1 LKSHIKKYYQ
11 IFLFTPILFYFGKR
25 SLIAFDEGFYTLQ
38 AKWILE
44 NNNWVAPLWWGNI
57 SLDRTIGIQS
67 LLAFSQKL
75 FGMKSIAYIF
85 PITFAGVI
93 MLYITYHLHKELLG
107 NDFAIISPLIL
118 STTFLWVNYVNM
130 ATQDIVFASLVSIG
144 ILSTIKS
151 AKNKTNFYL
160 FFAGIWLGLAIMMK
174 TYLALIPFL
183 AIFPFNIKTKI
194 FQKKYYWI
202 GLFFGLLPFII
213 WSLNIINIYGSET
226 FLTLHQKLL
235 FLSKNN
241 NFTNPFFYYLWNLPL
256 NLFPWS
262 IPAIVGLINCREIK
276 DNYANYFLFK
286 FPIILILLL
295 SLFSTKTPYYPIQ
308 LLSIISINTFIGIK
322 TIFKKNKF
330 YLIFINKFLFVVIPF
345 ILSIL
350 SILLITNSLN
360 VDYEYRQIILISI
373 GIILFSLVWFMINFS
388 KSLKIKILLII
399 VGAYLFTVSLV
410 QSGFIT
416 DRSRA
421 LRIAGD
427 DLIKKEFLKE
437 KKIEVI
443 KSDLGDQNSV
453 SKIIKIMVLM
463 PRIGNGI
470 DNLNQLKPDQY
481 AWTTISSKELLKSR
495 KYTLIDESDIY
506 LPWKLIQKN

>member
-1 LKSHIKKYYQ
+1 MLHESNSK
-11 IFLFTPILFYFGKR
+11 
-25 SLIAFDEGFYTLQ
+25 
-38 AKWILE
+38 LE
-44 NNNWVAPLWWGNI
+44 N
-57 SLDRTIGIQS
+57 
-67 LLAFSQKL
+67 F
-75 FGMKSIAYIF
+75 
-85 PITFAGVI
+85 
-93 MLYITYHLHKELLG
+93 
-107 NDFAIISPLIL
+107 
-118 STTFLWVNYVNM
+118 
-130 ATQDIVFASLVSIG
+130 
-144 ILSTIKS
+144 
-151 AKNKTNFYL
+151 
-160 FFAGIWLGLAIMMK
+160 
-174 TYLALIPFL
+174 
-183 AIFPFNIKTKI
+183 
-194 FQKKYYWI
+194 
-202 GLFFGLLPFII
+202 
-213 WSLNIINIYGSET
+213 NIYGNET
-226 FLTLHQKLL
+226 FLILHKKLL

-241 NFTNPFFYYLWNLPL
+241 DFTNPFFYYFWNLPL

-262 IPAIVGLINCREIK
+262 IPAIIGLINCREIK

-295 SLFSTKTPYYPIQ
+295 SIFSTKTPYYPIQ

-322 TIFKKNKF
+322 TIFKKNEF
-330 YLIFINKFLFVVIPF
+330 YLIFINKFLFIVIPF

-410 QSGFIT
+410 QSGLIT

-427 DLIKKEFLKE
+427 DLIKKESLKE

-453 SKIIKIMVLM
+453 SKIIKIMILM

-470 DNLNQLKPDQY
+470 DNLNQLKADQY
-481 AWTTISSKELLKSR
+481 AWTTISSKELLKSK